1 MIEVLSRMRLPIAPI
16 APDEVARKADLI
28 TGESVNYSLEPVD
41 TGVKWVD
48 GQPVFRR
55 VFIAVSGT
63 AVNTNTTVIHI
74 PNGWDFNGLIRL
86 DGFITTTTDDRV
98 PLSFYGGAADYIG
111 VKITAAGDIIE
122 RHGGAVMNSRPM
134 ILIVDY
140 LSVPT
145 GTSSWDGGITAWDS
159 GTTTWDQGT
168 RGAEPL
174 WDEGETSW
182 R

>member
-1 MIEVLSRMRLPIAPI
+1 MLEILSRVRLPVAPVL
-16 APDEVARKADLI
+16 PDELARKADII
-28 TGESVNYSLEPVD
+28 TGESINYSLEPGD
-41 TGVKWVD
+41 TGVKWID

-55 VFIAVSGT
+55 VFIAVSGA

-74 PNGWDFNGLIRL
+74 PNGWGFNGLIRL
-86 DGFITTTTDDRV
+86 DGYISTSTEDRV
-98 PLSFYGGAADYIG
+98 PLSFYGAAADYIG
-111 VKITAAGDIIE
+111 VKINKDGDIIE
-122 RHGGAVMNSRPM
+122 RHGGASMNSRPM

-168 RGAEPL
+168 RGAAPL
-174 WDEGETSW
+174 WDEGLTTW